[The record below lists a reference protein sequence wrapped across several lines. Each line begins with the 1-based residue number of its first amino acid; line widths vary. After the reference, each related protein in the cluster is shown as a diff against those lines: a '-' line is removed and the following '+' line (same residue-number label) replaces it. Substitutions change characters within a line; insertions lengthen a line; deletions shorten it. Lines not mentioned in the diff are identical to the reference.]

1 MKAELGNMGRKGL
14 GALVGLVLVVLIAA
28 AAADARTALFRK
40 PTRQQTAPRAAC
52 GHSTLY
58 SSGSPPRE
66 VPSPGRPGLSARAT
80 SKWSAVV
87 TWRVSRSAPSKCKT
101 VALLV
106 SLGNYEQW
114 LPTTKQVRTHGRF
127 SGTVRLSVSPTER
140 PSDTVIATAFGP
152 KSLGRS
158 GIAGV
163 LIRR

>member
-28 AAADARTALFRK
+28 AAADARTALFKK

-52 GHSTLY
+52 GHSKLY
-58 SSGSPPRE
+58 SSGSPPPRGAQ
-66 VPSPGRPGLSARAT
+66 P
-80 SKWSAVV
+80 
-87 TWRVSRSAPSKCKT
+87 
-101 VALLV
+101 
-106 SLGNYEQW
+106 
-114 LPTTKQVRTHGRF
+114 RTHGRF